1 MVFSS
6 VLFLSVFLPC
16 FLACFYLSP
25 QFLKKWIIVFF
36 SILFYA
42 WGAPVFIFFLLGSSV
57 LDFFI
62 SKNFE
67 ASNPFRKLSLFA
79 SLFLNV
85 GLLCYFKYVNFFVT
99 NISTLGEYF
108 SFNEIAFKEVLL
120 PIGISFFT
128 FQKI

>member
-16 FLACFYLSP
+16 FLACFYISP

-42 WGAPVFIFFLLGSSV
+42 WGAPIFIYFLIGSSV

-67 ASNPFRKLSLFA
+67 LNNRFRKISLFT
-79 SLFLNV
+79 SLFLNI
-85 GLLCYFKYVNFFVT
+85 GLLCYFKYVNFFVA
-99 NISTLGEYF
+99 NLSTIGECF
-108 SFNEIAFKEVLL
+108 SFNS
-120 PIGISFFT
+120 ISSGLDKSNPVT
-128 FQKI
+128 SSI